1 MYSPNTTSGSG
12 RAASHLAAPPSP
24 RHKSN
29 VGHAHLPTLTFL
41 LRSPMPDSSETDET
55 GKKSATGED
64 RAHTSRKSRSPCMS
78 ASLCHYAAGS
88 ADAGRA
94 CKHFQRHFAGSA
106 ARLVVSSRSVVGL
119 RCLGRSGK
127 LHPLANKT
135 MIRLMGPL
143 LAALAVQLFF

>member
-55 GKKSATGED
+55 GKKARLARTGLTHH
-64 RAHTSRKSRSPCMS
+64 ANLAP
-78 ASLCHYAAGS
+78 
-88 ADAGRA
+88 RA
-94 CKHFQRHFAGSA
+94 CRRHSA
-106 ARLVVSSRSVVGL
+106 IT
-119 RCLGRSGK
+119 
-127 LHPLANKT
+127 PLAVP
-135 MIRLMGPL
+135 MQAEPVSISSVIL
-143 LAALAVQLFF
+143 LEAQPAS